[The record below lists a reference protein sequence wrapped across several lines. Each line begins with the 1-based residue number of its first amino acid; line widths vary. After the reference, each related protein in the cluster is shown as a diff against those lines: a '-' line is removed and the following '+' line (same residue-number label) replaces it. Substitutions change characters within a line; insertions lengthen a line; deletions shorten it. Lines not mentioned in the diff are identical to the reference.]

1 MKHFFLTLTF
11 GALLSSCMVGQETEK
26 LFTPESLIEYVKE
39 GVNLQE
45 WTLESISLK
54 FDNEENNLDYSKALL
69 IAKFSNNSNNDL
81 KKKYGFEFKRGDY
94 DYLLAVGIK
103 HTCSGVNCSECE
115 ITGVFDIGCKC
126 DKISHPEGGPSYCN
140 HTVTTGLSH
149 SGWGLIDHESILIE
163 TNEKL

>member
-45 WTLESISLK
+45 WTLESIYLK

-94 DYLLAVGIK
+94 DYLLVGGINISDVEILG
-103 HTCSGVNCSECE
+103 CLSEDNESYLSG
-115 ITGVFDIGCKC
+115 D
-126 DKISHPEGGPSYCN
+126 DDYPSSF
-140 HTVTTGLSH
+140 T
-149 SGWGLIDHESILIE
+149 I
-163 TNEKL
+163 EKLNKRYDNDPKQRLRWNPES

>member
-1 MKHFFLTLTF
+1 MKTLFFIPLVIFSTSLSAQYYTF
-11 GALLSSCMVGQETEK
+11 NASTDLYKDLDKSK
-26 LFTPESLIEYVKE
+26 SL
-39 GVNLQE
+39 
-45 WTLESISLK
+45 
-54 FDNEENNLDYSKALL
+54 
-69 IAKFSNNSNNDL
+69 NNSRTWQNPLYDIPI
-81 KKKYGFEFKRGDY
+81 GFDFKRGDY

-115 ITGVFDIGCKC
+115 ISGVFDIGCKC